1 MRRHRASAA
10 PGPPALP
17 DAPSRKSSRK
27 GPTLSLLRRVE
38 ELVARRNDARRRGS
52 GPPDP
57 LPTPPVPRPTTPRAV
72 ARAALPAPDLQNLEG
87 RGALSP
93 RPARALPG
101 TRSQRQAGK
110 RRAPAGPPTGVGG
123 RRRPAASRRAT
134 RCDGFEG

>member
-1 MRRHRASAA
+1 MRSDRASAA

-72 ARAALPAPDLQNLEG
+72 ARAALPAPDLQNLEAAA
-87 RGALSP
+87 RYHRDRLALY
-93 RPARALPG
+93 RARVLSA
-101 TRSQRQAGK
+101 SRQAP
-110 RRAPAGPPTGVGG
+110 RACGPSNG
-123 RRRPAASRRAT
+123 RRRPP
-134 RCDGFEG
+134 